1 MNGHPGGIEHTRR
14 MLMLAD
20 LPAGAS
26 ILDMGAGSG
35 EAIKLLR
42 NAGYEATGIDLE
54 PRGEGVEQGSFLHT
68 PYPGGCFDA
77 VLSQCAFFVSGDQP
91 GALREAYRLLRPGGK
106 LLLSDVFFEAP
117 VPLTE
122 AAGFTV
128 LHCEDLTPQ
137 WRAYYLE
144 ALWREETDCCVLPK
158 GKCGYDIVIAR
169 KDGSDGPL

>member
-77 VLSQCAFFVSGDQP
+77 VLSQCAFFVSGDVP
-91 GALREAYRLLRPGGK
+91 GALREAHRVLKPGGK
-106 LLLSDVFFEAP
+106 FMLSDVFSREP
-117 VPLTE
+117 EPLLN
-122 AAGFTV
+122 AAGFEALT
-128 LHCEDLTPQ
+128 LEDMTDV

-144 ALWREETDCCVLPK
+144 ALWREDAPCCEIPR
-158 GKCGYDIVIAR
+158 GKYRYWLVIAR
-169 KDGSDGPL
+169 KV